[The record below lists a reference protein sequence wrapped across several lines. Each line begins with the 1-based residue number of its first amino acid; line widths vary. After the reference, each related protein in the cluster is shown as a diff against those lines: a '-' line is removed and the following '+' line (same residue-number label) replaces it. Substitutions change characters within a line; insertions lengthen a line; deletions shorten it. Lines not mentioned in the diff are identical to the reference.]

1 MQSHNERNG
10 RFNLGEF
17 LDRCKARWKWF
28 VISVAVFGCLGVIWV
43 LRSQPQSEVIANV
56 LISEDDGGGG
66 GIALEIASSFNMGDM
81 FGGSRSV
88 DDELAVMT
96 SHTVMRNTVKALQL
110 NKACYKREN
119 MLKTIRYY
127 RDYPLEMSY
136 NPTIPD
142 TLSVPLKFKIHVD
155 GDNSV
160 SVESYISNKKYSKAD
175 GLILPAVVRLPY
187 GEFTFNATDNF
198 VPGEDFDGIVNL
210 YSYDAAA
217 DAYAKEIEI
226 FILNKK
232 TDMIS
237 MSLLSTDPVYACTI
251 VNTVINE
258 YNRMGIKEKQSRDS
272 ITGRFIEQRLLS
284 LSDEL
289 GAAER
294 EVENFKR
301 EHDIVDVSVQAELL
315 LSTASEQTA
324 ELLKAETE
332 YDILGATRKFIADP
346 ANRYSLIPSIQS
358 EDGGLSVIEP
368 YNDLILKRMT
378 MESSAKENNAS
389 LKMVTEQIDALR
401 KNVIASVDKQYENA
415 GIRLAQI
422 KSQVNKSKS
431 VLNEIPTQE
440 RQFIE
445 IKRQQA
451 IKEQLYMYLL
461 KQREETAMSRSNA
474 RPRALI
480 IDEAYISS
488 EPVGLTAKK
497 KLALVLLLGVV
508 FPAIVIFVRERMGG
522 KFYSKS
528 DVAHVTDLP
537 ILGEVSVD
545 HSGSHVVVGSGVS
558 SLQTEQFRIIRSNL
572 RLLLG
577 ENKKVALVTSV
588 SHDEGKTFVAV
599 NLAISLSLL
608 GKRVLLID
616 MNIRDPKVGEYLGLP
631 SREGL
636 TRYLSDTGV
645 NESEIICRY
654 KSGGASVDVIQGGED
669 VSCPAELLESE
680 RLDLLMNSLR
690 ARYDY
695 IIADTASLGGLSDTR
710 QLDRLCDVTVC
721 VIRADFTTQKELS
734 FINEVADALT
744 GMSIVVNGTMAPKPV
759 NKKSRRKSFA
769 K

>member
-1 MQSHNERNG
+1 M
-10 RFNLGEF
+10 GEF

-43 LRSQPQSEVIANV
+43 LRSQSQSEVIANV

-110 NKACYKREN
+110 NEVCYKREN
-119 MLKTIRYY
+119 MLKTVRYY
-127 RDYPLEMSY
+127 RDYPVVMSY
-136 NPTIPD
+136 NSTIPD
-142 TLSVPLKFKIHVD
+142 TLSVSLKFKIHVAD
-155 GDNSV
+155 DSRV
-160 SVESYISNKKYSKAD
+160 SVESYVSGKKYSKTEGQAF
-175 GLILPAVVRLPY
+175 PVVVKLPY
-187 GEFTFNATDNF
+187 GEFTFTAADNF
-198 VPGEDFDGIVNL
+198 VKGEDFRGIVNL

-217 DAYAKEIEI
+217 DAYAKELEI

-237 MSLLSTDPVYACTI
+237 LSLLSTDPVYACTI

-272 ITGRFIEQRLLS
+272 VTGRFIEQRLMS
-284 LSDEL
+284 LSAEL
-289 GAAER
+289 GAAEK

-315 LSTASEQTA
+315 LSNASDQTV

-332 YDILGATRKFIADP
+332 YDILGATLKFISDP
-346 ANRYSLIPSIQS
+346 ANRYSLIPAIQT
-358 EDGGLSVIEP
+358 ENGGLSVIEP
-368 YNDLILKRMT
+368 YNELVLKRMT
-378 MESSAKENNAS
+378 MESSARENNAS
-389 LKMVTEQIDALR
+389 LKMITDQIDAMR
-401 KNVIASVDKQYENA
+401 KNVISSVDKQYENA

-422 KSQVNKSKS
+422 REQVNKSKS
-431 VLNEIPTQE
+431 VLNQIPTQE

-488 EPVGLTAKK
+488 ERVGLTAKK
-497 KLALVLLLGVV
+497 KLALILLMGAV
-508 FPAIVIFVRERMGG
+508 FPAIVIFVRERIGG

-528 DVAHVTDLP
+528 DVAHLTDLP
-537 ILGEVSVD
+537 ILGEVSAD
-545 HSGSHVVVGSGVS
+545 HSGSHVVVYNGVS
-558 SLQTEQFRIIRSNL
+558 SLATEQFRIIRSNL

-577 ENKKVALVTSV
+577 ENRKVALVSSV

-636 TRYLSDTGV
+636 SRYLSDAGV
-645 NESEIICRY
+645 KESEIISRY
-654 KSGGASVDVIQGGED
+654 TSDGISVDVIQGGED

-680 RLDLLMNSLR
+680 RLDYLMNSLR
-690 ARYDY
+690 DKYDY

-721 VIRADFTTQKELS
+721 VVRADFTTLNELS
-734 FINEVADALT
+734 FINEAADTLT
-744 GMSIVVNGTMAPKPV
+744 GMSIVVNGTVAPKPG
-759 NKKSRRKSFA
+759 NKKSRRKSFT